1 MQQAQRDFLQDL
13 HMRIARLESKAMEA
27 PATWRNVTKELIR
40 DTPRPSFYSTGD
52 GMSRSRHS
60 TAEAS
65 TEAYAE
71 QYAGQY
77 AEQYEE
83 QYAEAPNPSRYR
95 RIRPPVTGSTSQ
107 STVRGHRN
115 TQAFARNS
123 TQDDDADAMDNIHA
137 AAQRARVRAYA
148 ARAEGATNHH
158 ELPQTDRVFIAELVR
173 HVLDHIKL
181 KQGVHGEV
189 AGVHFETDPVNHNLF
204 LVKHSAQIRAI
215 RIRVKFELGA
225 ARQAA
230 RQAIRTQL
238 DKRFGEGALTQAQIA
253 YVHELVMRDIE

>member
-27 PATWRNVTKELIR
+27 PANWRNVTKELIE

-65 TEAYAE
+65 AEA
-71 QYAGQY
+71 YAGQY

-83 QYAEAPNPSRYR
+83 QYAETPNPSRYR
-95 RIRPPVTGSTSQ
+95 RNREAIRGAAEDC
-107 STVRGHRN
+107 GHRN
-115 TQAFARNS
+115 TQAFTR
-123 TQDDDADAMDNIHA
+123 TDDADAMDNIHA
-137 AAQRARVRAYA
+137 AEQRARVRAYA
-148 ARAEGATNHH
+148 LPRTDRVF

-204 LVKHSAQIRAI
+204 LVKHSPQIRAI
-215 RIRVKFELGA
+215 RKLHARTPFA

>member
-27 PATWRNVTKELIR
+27 PANWRNVTKELIE
-40 DTPRPSFYSTGD
+40 DTPRPSFYSTRD

-65 TEAYAE
+65 AEAYAE
-71 QYAGQY
+71 PYAGQY

-83 QYAEAPNPSRYR
+83 QYAETPNPSRYR
-95 RIRPPVTGSTSQ
+95 RIRPPVTGSIHSTG
-107 STVRGHRN
+107 TVRGHRN
-115 TQAFARNS
+115 TQAFTR
-123 TQDDDADAMDNIHA
+123 TDDADAMDNIHA
-137 AAQRARVRAYA
+137 AEQRARVRAHT
-148 ARAEGATNHH
+148 AEISTNHH

-173 HVLDHIKL
+173 HVLDQIKL
-181 KQGVHGEV
+181 KHGVHGEV
-189 AGVHFETDPVNHNLF
+189 AGVHFETDPVNHNIF

-215 RIRVKFELGA
+215 RKLHARMPFA

>member
-27 PATWRNVTKELIR
+27 PANWRNVTKELIR

-65 TEAYAE
+65 AEA
-71 QYAGQY
+71 YAGQY

-148 ARAEGATNHH
+148 
-158 ELPQTDRVFIAELVR
+158 LPRTDRVFDLTQTDRVFIAELVR

-215 RIRVKFELGA
+215 RIRVKFELEA
-225 ARQAA
+225 VRQAA